1 MGSDLGQVLIVPR
14 LPTTA
19 VSAASH
25 SPPAA
30 TKPSLRPAIPAAALE
45 ERLRQ
50 RFGTAALDAARA
62 LVADLLDDLGGTAA
76 IQRREVRPP
85 R

>member
-1 MGSDLGQVLIVPR
+1 VAR
-14 LPTTA
+14 HART
-19 VSAASH
+19 
-25 SPPAA
+25 
-30 TKPSLRPAIPAAALE
+30 ALE

-50 RFGTAALDAARA
+50 RFGTAALDAARTL
-62 LVADLLDDLGGTAA
+62 LVDLLDDLGGTAA